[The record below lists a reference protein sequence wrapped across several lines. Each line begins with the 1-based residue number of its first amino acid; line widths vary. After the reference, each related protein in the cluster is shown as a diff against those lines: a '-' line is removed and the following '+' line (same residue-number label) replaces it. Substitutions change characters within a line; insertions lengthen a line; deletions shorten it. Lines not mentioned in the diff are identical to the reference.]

1 MFLVGYHVFNFIFMS
16 QFQVLFLLCFII
28 NLFCSSYCIFL
39 KHKFQIDMYLFET
52 CAPKKTM
59 KPSHPKHAPL
69 RTHAQISFILFYLH
83 TFQQTSNMMLLN
95 SLNPFAYFLK
105 VHVLVGLIIVG

>member
-1 MFLVGYHVFNFIFMS
+1 
-16 QFQVLFLLCFII
+16 
-28 NLFCSSYCIFL
+28 
-39 KHKFQIDMYLFET
+39 MYLFET

-69 RTHAQISFILFYLH
+69 RTRAQIGLFIFLH

-95 SLNPFAYFLK
+95 NLNPFAHFLK
-105 VHVLVGLIIVG
+105 VHVSIKLVIVG